1 MRKLTRFWPRPQH
14 KPFARPPA
22 GNPGEGG
29 IIIEETVELLSKARV
44 ERVSPLQGRMFYMR
58 FVAGQEEIE
67 MTARVVEVLSRERAR
82 CPLPAAKRPV
92 GRQWRVFQQRQ
103 HWPLE
108 VLRKEGLPLYW
119 NEEWLRGELA
129 RLGSYKAIEKVHG
142 YPNSTVSAFA
152 KRAFGIET
160 KPRVKDKKSL
170 VKALRREHPQA
181 SIEEIARLAG
191 VSKATA
197 WRYLQG

>member
-1 MRKLTRFWPRPQH
+1 
-14 KPFARPPA
+14 
-22 GNPGEGG
+22 
-29 IIIEETVELLSKARV
+29 
-44 ERVSPLQGRMFYMR
+44 MFYLR

-67 MTARVVEVLSRERAR
+67 MTARAVEVLSREKAR
-82 CPLPAAKRPV
+82 RPLPAAKRSV
-92 GRQWRVFQQRQ
+92 GGQWRVFQQRS

-108 VLRKEGLPLYW
+108 VLKKEGLPLYW

-152 KRAFGIET
+152 KRAFGMET
-160 KPRVKDKKSL
+160 KPRVKDKKPL
-170 VKALRREHPQA
+170 VRKLHRENPTL
-181 SIEEIARLAG
+181 SIEEIARRAG

-197 WRYLQG
+197 WRYLHG